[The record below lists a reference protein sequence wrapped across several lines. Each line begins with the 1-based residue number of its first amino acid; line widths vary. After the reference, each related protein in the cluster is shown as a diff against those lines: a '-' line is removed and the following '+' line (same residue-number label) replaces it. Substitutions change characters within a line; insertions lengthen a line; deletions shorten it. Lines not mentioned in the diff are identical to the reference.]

1 MAESAIDST
10 AEDHDTLAQNVW
22 RNAARVAMACD
33 LPVTVCHDGR
43 HLRFHPD
50 GHVDDLTPPF
60 GLDDAIAQSGL
71 PKFELPNIEI
81 PVAFREFADT
91 VAVLAGVG
99 FDIDPTAEPS
109 ELGAARTANN
119 ETLAE
124 THGDASHACPT
135 DRVDAVVDDCVE
147 GSADDPPDESLYD
160 PEECFDPTAERSE
173 SAFANTAGGTT
184 EFSLVVMEAACVN
197 ANAMLEFTSAVLRA
211 KSLSEMVEL
220 STSHARKQ
228 IEAVT
233 EQTKQLAAV
242 TERMA
247 PKKSGANES

>member
-1 MAESAIDST
+1 MAEPAIDST
-10 AEDHDTLAQNVW
+10 AEDHDTLPQNVW
-22 RNAARVAMACD
+22 RSAARVALACD

-43 HLRFHPD
+43 QLRFHPD
-50 GHVDDLTPPF
+50 GHIDDLTPPF
-60 GLDDAIAQSGL
+60 DPDAIGQSGL
-71 PKFELPNIEI
+71 PRFELPNIEI

-91 VAVLAGVG
+91 VAVLAGLG
-99 FDIDPTAEPS
+99 FDIDSTAETS
-109 ELGAARTANN
+109 ERGAAQAANN

-135 DRVDAVVDDCVE
+135 DRVDAVVDDCLE
-147 GSADDPPDESLYD
+147 GSADDSSDEPLYD
-160 PEECFDPTAERSE
+160 PEECFDPKAERSE

-220 STSHARKQ
+220 STAHARKQ

>member
-22 RNAARVAMACD
+22 RNAARVALACD

-43 HLRFHPD
+43 QLRFHPD

-60 GLDDAIAQSGL
+60 DLDAIGRSGL

-91 VAVLAGVG
+91 VAMLAGAG
-99 FDIDPTAEPS
+99 FDIDSTAETS
-109 ELGAARTANN
+109 ELGAAQTANSEPLT
-119 ETLAE
+119 ETS
-124 THGDASHACPT
+124 GDVSHACPA
-135 DRVDAVVDDCVE
+135 DHVDAVADDCVE
-147 GSADDPPDESLYD
+147 DGADDSSDESLYD

-184 EFSLVVMEAACVN
+184 EFGLVAMEAACVN
-197 ANAMLEFTSAVLRA
+197 TNAMLEFTSAVLRA

-220 STSHARKQ
+220 STAHARKQ

-247 PKKSGANES
+247 PKKSAANES

>member
-1 MAESAIDST
+1 M
-10 AEDHDTLAQNVW
+10 LAQNVW
-22 RNAARVAMACD
+22 HDAARVALACD

-43 HLRFHPD
+43 QLRFHPD
-50 GHVDDLTPPF
+50 GHVEDLTTSF
-60 GLDDAIAQSGL
+60 DLEHTIAQSGP
-71 PKFELPNIEI
+71 PKFELPNVEI

-99 FDIDPTAEPS
+99 FDIDSTAETS
-109 ELGAARTANN
+109 ERGAAQAANN

-135 DRVDAVVDDCVE
+135 DRIDAVVDDCAE
-147 GSADDPPDESLYD
+147 GSADDSSDEPLYD

-173 SAFANTAGGTT
+173 SAFASTAGGTT
-184 EFSLVVMEAACVN
+184 EFGLVVMEAACVN
-197 ANAMLEFTSAVLRA
+197 TNTMLEFTSAVLRA

-220 STSHARKQ
+220 STAHARKQ

-247 PKKSGANES
+247 PKKSRTNEP